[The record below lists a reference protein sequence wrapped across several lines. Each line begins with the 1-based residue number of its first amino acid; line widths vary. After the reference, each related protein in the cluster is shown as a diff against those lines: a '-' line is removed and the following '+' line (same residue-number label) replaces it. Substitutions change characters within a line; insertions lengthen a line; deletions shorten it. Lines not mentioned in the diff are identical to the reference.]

1 MKKCLVL
8 IILITIL
15 VTTVTGVQA
24 ASSFK
29 DVGDTDWFNKD
40 LKYILS
46 DKRNIIAGYPD
57 GTFKPGQKLTVEQ
70 FITMVIRASGF
81 DPKAAKGEKW
91 SKPFIDKAVE
101 LRYIKATDFYDY
113 GASITRGEMA
123 RIVVNAVTN
132 ITGAYTYRDA
142 EKIKTFIVDYEK
154 IGNGFKDAVV
164 KAYDVGVIGGYPD
177 GTFGA
182 DRVLTRA
189 EATAVMRRLIDV
201 SARKVVSVEGIR
213 ADVYKVN
220 ADIPGELYDYPMRVR
235 ESDGD
240 FATNKWM
247 IERFGFEQVKDFMD
261 IGKGYVEN
269 FYNVDYKTINQD
281 AFKRKAQWYFM
292 PKTGWMADDRID
304 RPIEEHFSY
313 WVDMVKQK
321 EIQID
326 MNYETDPSLVYSNG
340 DYIIR
345 GMATFTVKSC
355 NDIVW
360 LSNYTRFGKEIE
372 VGKTYSRIVEIE
384 IVNMA
389 GNKGWDHADFVVW
402 NEYFV
407 TNAKEE

>member
-1 MKKCLVL
+1 MKKTLA
-8 IILITIL
+8 IFILITIL
-15 VTTVTGVQA
+15 VSTVTGVQA

-91 SKPFIDKAVE
+91 SKPFIEKAVE
-101 LRYIKATDFYDY
+101 LGYIKTNDFYDY

-123 RIVVNAVTN
+123 RIVVTAVTN
-132 ITGAYTYRDA
+132 ITGEYTYRDA

-182 DRVLTRA
+182 DSVLTRA

-201 SARKVVSVEGIR
+201 SARRIVSVEGIR

-247 IERFGFEQVKDFMD
+247 MQRFGLDQVKEFMET
-261 IGKGYVEN
+261 GKGYVED
-269 FYNVDYKTINQD
+269 FYGVDYETINQD
-281 AFKRKAQWYFM
+281 AFKIKAQWYFM
-292 PKTGWMADDRID
+292 PKIKWIADDGISRQ
-304 RPIEEHFSY
+304 IEEHFSY

-321 EIQID
+321 QIQID
-326 MNYETDPSLVYSNG
+326 MNFVTDPSMVYSNG
-340 DYIIR
+340 RTIIR

-355 NDIVW
+355 NDLEW
-360 LSNYTRFGKEIE
+360 LSKYTRFGKEVE

-384 IVNMA
+384 LINMA
-389 GNKGWDHADFVVW
+389 SNEGWDHAKRVVW

-407 TNAKEE
+407 TNAKEN